1 MNPIN
6 TNQRILELYSGR
18 RNRNIYPNPSSFVVP
33 FAPTVHKQHCDE
45 EKTIFD
51 PVCKG
56 AIYYT
61 FSWLPQAEIPFDNRQ
76 FVNFVS
82 GRFDIGT
89 TQSKPVLKFNTN
101 NQTYLPFNYPNY
113 LVGFKIYEY
122 RNYTITNS
130 EFRYIT
136 SWDPSTN
143 IVTLNRPFNQ
153 PLQILNFDYGF
164 AIFTILPNTWSIY
177 LPTVDDNRIVI
188 NKTPLYYNG
197 YYVVFES
204 QYDYSN
210 STNSNIFS
218 RRISYYDSESQ
229 IAYFDEP
236 IPYDYKNNTP
246 RVYQTWTLRK
256 SLPLERWV
264 LNKTTYYK
272 STKAINPVTGP
283 LPGYIITL
291 PDEASSIDNYY
302 KGKYVYVVS
311 NPALSYSPPLPPINQ
326 ILPIDGSF
334 YPVYGLFYIRAYN
347 GSTKELSIE
356 SIQNKFNADVYTSTC
371 VLCDTGNLSPIPN
384 YIPLNLNSSSLV
396 AGEGFISPTIPI
408 NQNEGIYRVYANI
421 FDQHFIDIYN
431 TFTLKLNLQRS
442 KTYKIYFV
450 VKQNPFLTQSSI
462 LTTLGTT
469 VDTRVDQTFQTI
481 GGPDYTYYTLFITM
495 QPDKNNDILKFVF
508 LYYNF
513 NNETNIEDIWY
524 EWKFLEVYQYDTIN
538 IVELEYDNYSPLD
551 YNGSIVSSDQNVC
564 YEMSIINLTLPN
576 KELLTGSS
584 IAFYPFVYVEIEN
597 ATNVS
602 TAPNTIIS
610 NNPPSTKAVFTVPIP
625 QVNNPEVQKFVTLT
639 ESDTQIVKF
648 KPNDSIKFSVY
659 LPNGKPFQTLLPD
672 ILSPYSPDPSLQI
685 QAVFNL
691 VRLNTINFDE

>member
-6 TNQRILELYSGR
+6 TNTRILELYSAR
-18 RNRNIYPNPSSFVVP
+18 RNRNIYPNPSSFIVP
-33 FAPTVHKQHCDE
+33 FAPTVHRQHCDE
-45 EKTIFD
+45 EKIVFD

-61 FSWLPQAEIPFDNRQ
+61 FSWLPQTENPIDDIDDRQ
-76 FVNFVS
+76 FINFVS

-89 TQSKPVLKFNTN
+89 TQARPVLKFNTN

-122 RNYTITNS
+122 RNYTISNS
-130 EFRYIT
+130 EFRFIT
-136 SWDPSTN
+136 AWDPSTN
-143 IVTLNRPFNQ
+143 TVTLNRPFNQ
-153 PLQILNFDYGF
+153 PLDILNYNNGF
-164 AIFTILPNTWSIY
+164 AIFTILPSTWSIY
-177 LPTVDDNRIVI
+177 LPTVDDNRSVI

-197 YYVVFES
+197 YYIVFES
-204 QYDYSN
+204 EYEYSN

-218 RRISYYDSESQ
+218 RRISYYDSEKQ
-229 IAYFDEP
+229 LAYFDEP
-236 IPYDYKNNTP
+236 IPYNYTSNTP
-246 RVYQTWTLRK
+246 RVSQTWTLRK

-272 STKAINPVTGP
+272 STKAINPITGP

-311 NPALSYSPPLPPINQ
+311 NAGLSYSPPLPPTNQ

-347 GSTKELSIE
+347 GNTKELSIE
-356 SIQNKFNADVYTSTC
+356 SVKNKFNTEVYDV
-371 VLCDTGNLSPIPN
+371 GNSSPIPT
-384 YIPLNLNSSSLV
+384 YLPLNLNSSSLV
-396 AGEGFISPTIPI
+396 TGQGFLSPIIPI
-408 NQNEGIYRVYANI
+408 DISLGTYRAYADSS
-421 FDQHFIDIYN
+421 DQYFIDFYN
-431 TFTLKLNLQRS
+431 TFTLELKLQRS
-442 KTYKIYFV
+442 KSYKIYFN
-450 VKQNPFLTQSSI
+450 VKQNPNLPFTSS
-462 LTTLGTT
+462 LSTLGTT
-469 VDTRVDQTFQTI
+469 VDKRVDQIFQVI
-481 GGPDYTYYTLFITM
+481 GGYSYTYYTLFITM
-495 QPDKNNDILKFVF
+495 QSDTDILKLLF
-508 LYYNF
+508 LYYNAG
-513 NNETNIEDIWY
+513 NQTNIADIWY
-524 EWKFLEVYQYDTIN
+524 EWNFLEVYQYDTIN

-551 YNGSIVSSDQNVC
+551 YNGTIVSSNQNVC

-597 ATNVS
+597 ATS
-602 TAPNTIIS
+602 ISKAPNTIIS
-610 NNPPSTKAVFTVPIP
+610 NNPPSSKALFTVPIP

-659 LPNGKPFQTLLPD
+659 LPNGSPFQTLLPD
-672 ILSPYSPDPSLQI
+672 ILSPYAPDSSLQI

-691 VRLNTINFDE
+691 VRLNTDE